1 MYRKSRTKKQ
11 LRAFLGVVIFYS
23 SYMEILAEETAVLTP
38 ATSRRAPNTVA
49 WTSEMDQA
57 FCNICGIVSMSS
69 ELVIPVAND
78 VLSLVSDASRR
89 GLDAIVQVERE
100 GQRKAAAFYS

>member
-11 LRAFLGVVIFYS
+11 LRAFLGVVIFYRS
-23 SYMEILAEETAVLTP
+23 SMEILAEETAVLTP

-49 WTSEMDQA
+49 GTSEMDQA